1 MISFARQLTTYE
13 EVEMPVLRQLDLR
26 GGSTRGIGRPPP
38 YDLGAQ
44 SVTAANF
51 TVHWDA
57 TGVAKVD
64 DT

>member
-1 MISFARQLTTYE
+1 MTIGYNK
-13 EVEMPVLRQLDLR
+13 EVEMPVLRGLDLR
-26 GGSTRGIGRPPP
+26 GGSTRGIGRPPF

-44 SVTAANF
+44 SVRAASF
-51 TVHWDA
+51 TVQLDA